1 MPPDDVVSLFYNLE
15 SGEDFPCP
23 RLFSA
28 LSSIPIDRKGFSFI
42 ITNMIIILL
51 GPPGSG
57 KGTLAEF
64 LVERY
69 SLSHIATGDIFRA
82 EVAKESALGK
92 KVKEF
97 LEAGKLVPDEIVLEA
112 IGAHLRSDKKKGF
125 VFDGFPRTLNQALG
139 LDKILKDLNREI
151 SFLFLFEIA
160 EMEIIRRLTT
170 RRVCRQCQA
179 IYNLESKPPKV
190 SGRCDL
196 CGSELYQREDDR
208 EETIRKRIL
217 IYQEEIKDLIPFYT
231 KKGVIYRVAGEKEEI
246 QRQMKKIIEGQG
258 CPST

>member
-1 MPPDDVVSLFYNLE
+1 
-15 SGEDFPCP
+15 
-23 RLFSA
+23 
-28 LSSIPIDRKGFSFI
+28 
-42 ITNMIIILL
+42 MIIILL
-51 GPPGSG
+51 GPPGCG

-64 LVERY
+64 LIKRY
-69 SLSHIATGDIFRA
+69 SLSHIATGDIFRS

-92 KVKEF
+92 KVKGF
-97 LEAGKLVPDEIVLEA
+97 LETGKLVPDEIVLEA
-112 IGAHLRSDKKKGF
+112 IATRLRSDKGKGF

-151 SFLFLFEIA
+151 SFLFLFEITEA
-160 EMEIIRRLTT
+160 EIIRRLTT

-196 CGSELYQREDDR
+196 CGGELYQREDDK

-217 IYQEEIKDLIPFYT
+217 IYQEEIKDLVPFYE
-231 KKGVIYRVAGEKEEI
+231 KKGVLYRVSGEKGEI
-246 QRQMKKIIEGQG
+246 QEQMREIIEG
-258 CPST
+258 CRST